1 MANRPIAAVVVIFA
15 AALCAPGQHHSFR
28 VYGPESGL
36 NNLGIEDIAQDR
48 QGYLWVASQG
58 GLFRFD
64 GQHFEVLGD
73 SVGLPWYW
81 SESLH
86 CTRDGA
92 LLIASPNGLFEERQ
106 GQFHA
111 VPLPV
116 SGMSRGKRTIDSDDS
131 GRIYLATTEGLLASG
146 SYGGARQ
153 WSRIWPQPGAPPQ
166 SSSGVKVFSPSEVWF
181 SCAQSLCLWNGRNVQ
196 HFGPPQGVPAQH
208 WFAFVKDGRG
218 RLLARSFDSL
228 LQWVPER
235 GRWIHADSGLSRTT
249 EANPPFVDHSG
260 KVLVPTDSGLA
271 ERSASGWRY
280 LQRKNGLPVNVVT
293 SLFEDREG
301 NIWAGTYG
309 GGIAQWIGYR
319 EWLSWTEAEGL
330 PSEEVWSIVP
340 ESPSRYWIGT
350 SHGVVVLEQSG
361 DQWTVRTPKSAP
373 HSHRVIS
380 LTRDLQGHLW
390 APSAGIGFDRVDDS
404 RAGPHSIGAS
414 SGIHGADVYD
424 LLTDSENRLWAAT
437 KKGLFRSTRLDQPEI
452 GFTSVN
458 VPGHGQ
464 PDYWW
469 TVKLAADGT
478 VWAAGAQGL
487 LSVRDSRMTLY
498 SKQEGLLA
506 DAVFVCQPANG
517 DVWISYDSHQGIT
530 RLRWEGGRLQ
540 LKHFR
545 TGNAYR
551 TDRIYSMAA
560 DPSGRIY
567 MGTGNGLLV
576 FDGKDWNTIET
587 GDGLIW
593 PDCSQGG
600 LLFDPQ
606 GALWIGTSRGLSQY
620 RPQFSQRWRRAPVVF
635 ADAVLTNG
643 VPLPSGSPPQL
654 PFTDNSIN
662 FRFGGLTFTNW
673 AKVLFRYRLA
683 GLEDRWVET
692 HARSVRY
699 PALPPG
705 RYAFEVRMRSAE
717 GVWSEA
723 PAVVPFEVLTP
734 WWRSRWLIALCVA
747 LLALAGRV
755 FYGWRVRV
763 LHQRQHALQAA
774 VQRGRQEIE
783 GQKAEIERLLAKS
796 EQANRAKS
804 DFLANVSHELR
815 TPLTGVIGM
824 ADLVLQSELEPM
836 QSENLGVL
844 RQSASGLLGI
854 LNDILD
860 LSKVDVG
867 RMELMLETFD
877 PRQCVEEA
885 VQTLAAP
892 AQGKGIGLS
901 SDWVG
906 EVPERVLGD
915 PLRLRQILLN
925 LLGNAVKFTDTGA
938 VTLLASCRRLEPPDE
953 RGGIELQFS
962 VSDTGMGIPASQQAQ
977 IFEAF
982 RQADNSLTRRY
993 GGTGLGLAICKQLAE
1008 LMDGRLWVESEIGR
1022 GSVFHVTLKMR
1033 QAPLKPAPL
1042 TAPAPAVAASGP
1054 RRILLVED
1062 NAVNRRVIVGLL
1074 EKHGHT
1080 IESAENGLEAL
1091 GALAKSNYDL
1101 VLMDVQMPV
1110 MDGLEATRRIRAMES
1125 RGAHRMPVVGLT
1137 ALAMKGDRE
1146 ICLGAGM
1153 DECIHKPIDLASLL
1167 KAIERTSQYRG
1178 PRPSPHAS
1186 MPKVEPGFTGV

>member
-1 MANRPIAAVVVIFA
+1 MATRPIAAVVLIFA
-15 AALCAPGQHHSFR
+15 SAVCAPGQHHSFR

-48 QGYLWVASQG
+48 QGYLWVSSQG

-64 GQHFEVLGD
+64 GQHFEVEGD

-92 LLIASPNGLFEERQ
+92 LWVASPNGLFEERQ

-116 SGMSRGKRTIDSDDS
+116 SGMSRGKRTIDSDAS
-131 GRIYLATTEGLLASG
+131 GRVYLATTEGLLASG
-146 SYGGARQ
+146 SSGGVRQ
-153 WSRIWPQPGAPPQ
+153 WSRIWPQAGRPPE
-166 SSSGVKVFSPSEVWF
+166 SSSGVKVFSPGEVWF
-181 SCAQSLCLWNGRNVQ
+181 NCAQSLCVWNGRDVQ
-196 HFGPPQGVPAQH
+196 HFGLPQGVPAQR
-208 WFAFVKDGRG
+208 WFAFVKDGEG
-218 RLLARSFDSL
+218 RILARSSDYL
-228 LQWVPER
+228 MQWVPER
-235 GRWIHADSGLSRTT
+235 GRWIHADSGLSRTIET
-249 EANPPFVDHSG
+249 NPPFVDHSG

-309 GGIAQWIGYR
+309 GGVAQWIGYR

-350 SHGVVVLEQSG
+350 SRGVVVLEQSA
-361 DQWTVRTPKSAP
+361 DRWTVRAPKSAP
-373 HSHRVIS
+373 HSHRIIS
-380 LTRDLQGHLW
+380 MARDLQGHVW
-390 APSAGIGFDRVDDS
+390 APSAKIGFDRLDDS
-404 RAGPHSIGAS
+404 RAGPRSIGAR
-414 SGIHGADVYD
+414 SGIHGPDVYD
-424 LLTDSENRLWAAT
+424 VLTDRENRLWVAT
-437 KKGLFRSTRLDQPEI
+437 KKGLFQSTRLDQPEVS
-452 GFTSVN
+452 FASVS
-458 VPGHGQ
+458 VPGQ
-464 PDYWW
+464 NRPDFWW

-478 VWAAGAQGL
+478 IWAAGAQGL
-487 LSVRDSRMTLY
+487 FSMREGRATLY
-498 SKQEGLLA
+498 SKKDGLLA
-506 DAVFVCQPANG
+506 DAVFVCQPVNG
-517 DVWISYDSHQGIT
+517 DVWVSYDSHQGIT
-530 RLRWEGGRLQ
+530 RLRWESGRLQ
-540 LKHFR
+540 LKHYR
-545 TGNAYR
+545 TGNLYR
-551 TDRIYSMAA
+551 TDRIYSMAP
-560 DPSGRIY
+560 DPLGRLY
-567 MGTGNGLLV
+567 LGTGNGLLV

-620 RPQFSQRWRRAPVVF
+620 RPQSSQRRRRPPVVF

-643 VPLPSGSPPQL
+643 VPLPAGNPPQL
-654 PFTDNSIN
+654 SFADNTIN

-673 AKVLFRYRLA
+673 AKVLFRYRLT

-692 HARSVRY
+692 HTRSVRY

-747 LLALAGRV
+747 LLALTGRV
-755 FYGWRVRV
+755 FYVWRVRV
-763 LHQRQHALQAA
+763 LHKRQHELQAA
-774 VQRGRQEIE
+774 VQRGRLEIE
-783 GQKAEIERLLAKS
+783 GQKGEIERLLAKS

-824 ADLVLQSELEPM
+824 ADLVLQSELVPTQREHV
-836 QSENLGVL
+836 GVL

-867 RMELMLETFD
+867 RMELQLETFD
-877 PRQCVEEA
+877 PRQCADEA
-885 VQTLAAP
+885 VQTLAAT

-901 SDWVG
+901 SDWDG
-906 EVPERVLGD
+906 EAPERVLGD

-925 LLGNAVKFTDTGA
+925 LLGNAVKFTDVGEVA
-938 VTLLASCRRLEPPDE
+938 LRGSCRRLEAQDE
-953 RGGIELQFS
+953 PGGIELRFS
-962 VSDTGMGIPASQQAQ
+962 VSDTGMGIPSSQQAQ

-982 RQADNSLTRRY
+982 RQADNSLSRRY

-1008 LMDGRLWVESEIGR
+1008 LMDGRVWVESEMGR
-1022 GSVFHVTLKMR
+1022 GSVFHVTLKLR
-1033 QAPLKPAPL
+1033 EASLTSAPLPLPAL
-1042 TAPAPAVAASGP
+1042 ADAASGP

-1074 EKHGHT
+1074 QKYGHT
-1080 IESAENGLEAL
+1080 IESAENGREAL
-1091 GALAKSNYDL
+1091 EALAKSNYDL

-1125 RGAHRMPVVGLT
+1125 RGARRMPVVGLT

-1153 DECIHKPIDLASLL
+1153 DECIHKPIDLPSLL
-1167 KAIERTSQYRG
+1167 NAIEKTSQFSG
-1178 PRPSPHAS
+1178 PRPAPQDTIPA
-1186 MPKVEPGFTGV
+1186 VDPGLAGV

>member
-1 MANRPIAAVVVIFA
+1 
-15 AALCAPGQHHSFR
+15 L
-28 VYGPESGL
+28 
-36 NNLGIEDIAQDR
+36 
-48 QGYLWVASQG
+48 
-58 GLFRFD
+58 
-64 GQHFEVLGD
+64 
-73 SVGLPWYW
+73 
-81 SESLH
+81 
-86 CTRDGA
+86 
-92 LLIASPNGLFEERQ
+92 
-106 GQFHA
+106 
-111 VPLPV
+111 
-116 SGMSRGKRTIDSDDS
+116 
-131 GRIYLATTEGLLASG
+131 
-146 SYGGARQ
+146 
-153 WSRIWPQPGAPPQ
+153 
-166 SSSGVKVFSPSEVWF
+166 
-181 SCAQSLCLWNGRNVQ
+181 
-196 HFGPPQGVPAQH
+196 
-208 WFAFVKDGRG
+208 
-218 RLLARSFDSL
+218 
-228 LQWVPER
+228 
-235 GRWIHADSGLSRTT
+235 
-249 EANPPFVDHSG
+249 
-260 KVLVPTDSGLA
+260 
-271 ERSASGWRY
+271 
-280 LQRKNGLPVNVVT
+280 
-293 SLFEDREG
+293 
-301 NIWAGTYG
+301 
-309 GGIAQWIGYR
+309 
-319 EWLSWTEAEGL
+319 
-330 PSEEVWSIVP
+330 
-340 ESPSRYWIGT
+340 RYWIGT
-350 SHGVVVLEQSG
+350 SRGVVVLEQSG
-361 DQWTVRTPKSAP
+361 GEWTVYAPRSAP
-373 HSHRVIS
+373 RSRRVIS
-380 LTRDLQGHLW
+380 LARDRQGHVW

-404 RAGPHSIGAS
+404 PAGPRSIGAH

-424 LLTDSENRLWAAT
+424 LVTDSENRLWVAT
-437 KKGLFRSTRLDQPEI
+437 KKGLFQSTRLDRPET
-452 GFTSVN
+452 GFAPVR
-458 VPGHGQ
+458 VPGQDQ
-464 PDYWW
+464 PGFWW

-487 LSVRDSRMTLY
+487 LSMRDGRTTLY
-498 SKQEGLLA
+498 SQHDGLLA
-506 DAVFVCQPANG
+506 DGVFVCQPVNG

-530 RLRWEGGRLQ
+530 RLHWESGRLQ
-540 LKHFR
+540 LQHFR
-545 TGNAYR
+545 TGNEYR
-551 TDRIYSMAA
+551 TDRIYAMAA

-576 FDGKDWNTIET
+576 FDGKGWNTIET

-620 RPQFSQRWRRAPVVF
+620 RPQFSQRWRHAPVVF
-635 ADAVLTNG
+635 AEAVLTNG
-643 VPLPSGSPPQL
+643 SPLPAGNPPQL

-683 GLEDRWVET
+683 GAEDRWAET
-692 HARSVRY
+692 HSRSVRY

-755 FYGWRVRV
+755 FYVWRVRV
-763 LHQRQHALQAA
+763 LHQRQHELQAA
-774 VQRGRQEIE
+774 VQRGRLEIE

-824 ADLVLQSELEPM
+824 ADLVLQSELVPTQREHV
-836 QSENLGVL
+836 GVL

-867 RMELMLETFD
+867 RMELQLETFD
-877 PRQCVEEA
+877 PRQCADEA
-885 VQTLAAP
+885 VQTLAAT

-901 SDWVG
+901 SDWEG
-906 EVPERVLGD
+906 EVPRRVLGD
-915 PLRLRQILLN
+915 PLRLRQN
-925 LLGNAVKFTDTGA
+925 LLGNAVKFTDTGEVA
-938 VTLLASCRRLEPPDE
+938 LRASCRRLEAPDE
-953 RGGIELQFS
+953 HGGLELQFS

-982 RQADNSLTRRY
+982 RQADNSLSRRY

-1008 LMDGRLWVESEIGR
+1008 LMDGRVWVESEMGR

-1033 QAPLKPAPL
+1033 EASLTPVPLPSPAL
-1042 TAPAPAVAASGP
+1042 AGAASGP

-1074 EKHGHT
+1074 QKYGHT
-1080 IESAENGLEAL
+1080 IESAENGREALEAL
-1091 GALAKSNYDL
+1091 AESDYDL

-1110 MDGLEATRRIRAMES
+1110 MDGLEATRRIRGMEG
-1125 RGAHRMPVVGLT
+1125 RGARRMPVVGLT

-1153 DECIHKPIDLASLL
+1153 DECIHKPIDLALL
-1167 KAIERTSQYRG
+1167 LNAIERTQKNQA
-1178 PRPSPHAS
+1178 PRPAPRDAIAA
-1186 MPKVEPGFTGV
+1186 VEPGLPGV